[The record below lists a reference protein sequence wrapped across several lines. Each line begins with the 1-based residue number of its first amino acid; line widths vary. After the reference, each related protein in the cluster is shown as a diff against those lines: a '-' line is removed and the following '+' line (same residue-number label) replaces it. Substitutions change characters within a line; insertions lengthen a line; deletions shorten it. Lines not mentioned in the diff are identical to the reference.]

1 MANIKIELS
10 QEIIDG
16 QPVTFVA
23 PCDCTAITGIKVYFP
38 GGSKVFTFKDAHGN
52 TLTGLGN
59 LFAAGAYVK
68 AILDVKKG
76 FAYIQ
81 NADTNKYIEDTFLK
95 RSGGEMTGTAKFIP
109 KNGTD
114 VIASEGYRNLPSGSP
129 TASYKTRNVVAANG
143 AAMQFYKGTL
153 GEEPTDEVNRLTLT
167 ETDTQ
172 LYKPLTVSSGGTGA
186 TTPIEALANLFALN
200 LNDITDERFM
210 VQSGDD
216 YDNYTTPGAY
226 RIATAAI
233 AESLLNRPSY
243 ASAGGRLIVSATS
256 SNSAGRI
263 QIVIFNTANYQIHFR
278 VKTSTGEWGE
288 WDYLKT
294 NNHMSDF
301 VVAEGTSGNWS
312 YRKWNSGVAEC
323 WYYKWVTPTAL
334 SSAAQVLTKGFT
346 HQITFPFDFVD
357 ANSGPEG
364 IPIHVLRT
372 ENFCLSNSNGYGV
385 VVRVEHTSASQMRVT
400 WEGSD
405 DVLSTALNI
414 CVKGY
419 WK

>member
-1 MANIKIELS
+1 
-10 QEIIDG
+10 
-16 QPVTFVA
+16 VV
-23 PCDCTAITGIKVYFP
+23 
-38 GGSKVFTFKDAHGN
+38 
-52 TLTGLGN
+52 
-59 LFAAGAYVK
+59 
-68 AILDVKKG
+68 
-76 FAYIQ
+76 
-81 NADTNKYIEDTFLK
+81 
-95 RSGGEMTGTAKFIP
+95 
-109 KNGTD
+109 
-114 VIASEGYRNLPSGSP
+114 ASEVYRNLSN
-129 TASYKTRNVVAANG
+129 ASCKTRLVVAATG
-143 AAMQFYKGTL
+143 AAMQYFTGAL
-153 GEEPTDEVNRLTLT
+153 GEEPKNEVNRLTLT
-167 ETDTQ
+167 ETDTK
-172 LYKPLTVSSGGTGA
+172 LSKPLTVSSGGTGA

-243 ASAGGRLIVSATS
+243 ASAGGRLIVSAIS

-357 ANSGPEG
+357 ANYTAVASVA
-364 IPIHVLRT
+364 H
-372 ENFCLSNSNGYGV
+372 SNGYGV
-385 VVRVEHTSASQMRVT
+385 VVRVEHTSASQLRVT